1 MIKVPIQKEH
11 TRTPEFI
18 SLYSRVPK
26 YLMGKE
32 IILTM
37 KALSTK
43 KSPGQQYLAKKT
55 IPNTEEGEIAPAQ
68 LLSDYRG
75 ITSTSCLSFGQQ

>member
-1 MIKVPIQKEH
+1 MIIKVPVQEH

-26 YLMGKE
+26 YLVGKE

-43 KSPGQQYLAKKT
+43 KSPGQQYLAKKPFQTPRKERLHQHNFFQT
-55 IPNTEEGEIAPAQ
+55 IVE
-68 LLSDYRG
+68 
-75 ITSTSCLSFGQQ
+75 